1 MNPNLHCSQVVR
13 SPGSGIGKQTGELD
27 MTIIAK
33 MVNSLQNMKILKPLE
48 QKQETKDV
56 FLARANKQMEW
67 FEVNQLAL
75 DEKASPNDHGSF
87 YHNQLIPLLA
97 FARNFEHA
105 KMHLEEF
112 YNGICLG

>member
-13 SPGSGIGKQTGELD
+13 GPGSGIGKQTGELD

-33 MVNSLQNMKILKPLE
+33 MVSSLQNMKILKPLE
-48 QKQETKDV
+48 QKQETKDG

-97 FARNFEHA
+97 FAGNFEHA